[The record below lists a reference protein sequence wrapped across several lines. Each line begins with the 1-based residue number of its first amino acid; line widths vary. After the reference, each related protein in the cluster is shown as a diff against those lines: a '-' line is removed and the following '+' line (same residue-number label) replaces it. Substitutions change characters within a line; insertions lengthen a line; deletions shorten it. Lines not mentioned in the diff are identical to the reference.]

1 MSWPGYLAGV
11 FGAVFFYRWRV
22 RHPPWAALM
31 ENKQSTPSAGFLE
44 SGLRVARQ
52 LGMAWTLTWI
62 VLCIDAIWLLL
73 AGWSVSGHGVAVIAL
88 AVAAFRAPLMISRY
102 RNDTRIRTTAGAS
115 ALLIVFMAG
124 AATLSYLVVS
134 TNAPLVDAQLAAW
147 DSALGFDWLAMSS
160 WLQTHPPVQTVLHFA
175 YHSGLVQLVLVVL
188 FLGFSSRPERLDEFM
203 RLFIVG
209 TLLTIL
215 LSGLLPAAGA
225 WKYHVPTGSFDLSTL
240 SHFELLRDGRMRDIP
255 LREMQGLIAMPS
267 LHTAMAVLFVYAMR
281 CTRLVVPVFV
291 VNVAMLVS
299 TPVDGGHYVVDVL
312 AGAVLAI
319 GMIVLERR
327 HSMHPRVAENTLPT
341 AGLGALRR

>member
-1 MSWPGYLAGV
+1 M
-11 FGAVFFYRWRV
+11 
-22 RHPPWAALM
+22 
-31 ENKQSTPSAGFLE
+31 QFLE
-44 SGLRVARQ
+44 TGVRAAKN

-62 VLCIDAIWLLL
+62 VLCIDAIWLFL

-102 RNDTRIRTTAGAS
+102 RNDPRIRTTAGTA
-115 ALLIVFMAG
+115 ALLIMFMAA

-134 TNAPLVDAQLAAW
+134 TNAPLVDVQLAAW
-147 DSALGFDWLAMSS
+147 DRALGFDWLAISF
-160 WLQTHPPVQTVLHFA
+160 WLQSNPPVQTVLRLA

-188 FLGFSSRPERLDEFM
+188 FLGFSNRPERLEEFM

-209 TLLTIL
+209 TLITIL
-215 LSGLLPAAGA
+215 LSGLLPAAGT
-225 WKYHVPTGSFDLSTL
+225 WKYFALAGSYDLSSL
-240 SHFELLRDGRMRDIP
+240 SHFEPLRDGRMRDIP
-255 LREMQGLIAMPS
+255 LREMQGLIAIPS
-267 LHTAMAVLFVYAMR
+267 LHTVMAVLFVYVVR
-281 CTRLVVPVFV
+281 GTRLVAPVFV

-319 GMIVLERR
+319 GLILLERR
-327 HSMHPRVAENTLPT
+327 NSMRPGVAANALPT